1 MLLFVPAGITL
12 FKSKLLVYLQNHFDE
27 FYAVVEKRVPL
38 QRKPWFLV
46 QQKDNAAHQARA
58 RFVKL
63 DGLPGSSNPDAA
75 YGVAW
80 ICR

>member
-12 FKSKLLVYLQNHFDE
+12 FKSKLLVYLQEHFDD
-27 FYAVVEKRVPL
+27 FLAVVEQCVPL
-38 QRKPWFLV
+38 QHEPWFMV
-46 QQKDNAAHQARA
+46 QQKDNAAHQARDL
-58 RFVKL
+58 FVGL

-75 YGVAW
+75 YSVAW

>member
-1 MLLFVPAGITL
+1 MLLFVPAGITK
-12 FKSKLLVYLQNHFDE
+12 FKSKLLVYLQNHFDD
-27 FYAVVEKRVPL
+27 FYAVVEKCVPL
-38 QRKPWFLV
+38 